1 MSNLDNLFKLPVY
14 EEPIYIV
21 VTVSDKSDIE
31 KEVNSWYDSWLG
43 LDLESLKSHVDHIY
57 QQDDRYFFINV
68 LKDKSEIDN
77 PFLIRLVQ
85 AGRVLLTCRYKICTN
100 ITSDKFEITEDKDT
114 RTYSFKINNSEN
126 VFTILDKNV
135 ITLRDY
141 GNILFEFSKGDYANI
156 LSELSNSSDDG
167 FVERVIAK
175 ENYTEDEDAKSFILD
190 IYNLVQN
197 KIPDIIKSNI
207 EIKPSINLSLNL
219 I

>member
-14 EEPIYIV
+14 EEPIYV
-21 VTVSDKSDIE
+21 VVAVSDKLDIE
-31 KEVNSWYDSWLG
+31 NEANSWYDSWLD
-43 LDLESLKSHVDHIY
+43 LDLESLKSHVDHVY
-57 QQDDRYFFINV
+57 QQDNRYFFINV
-68 LKDKSEIDN
+68 LKDKSEINN
-77 PFLIRLVQ
+77 PFLIRLIQ
-85 AGRVLLTCRYKICTN
+85 AGRIILTCRYKICTN

-126 VFTILDKNV
+126 VITILEKNIV
-135 ITLRDY
+135 TLRDY
-141 GNILFEFSKGDYANI
+141 ANILFEFSNGV
-156 LSELSNSSDDG
+156 DDG

-175 ENYTEDEDAKSFILD
+175 ENYTEDEVAKSAILD

>member
-21 VTVSDKSDIE
+21 VAVSDKSDIE
-31 KEVNSWYDSWLG
+31 KEVNSWYDSWLD
-43 LDLESLKSHVDHIY
+43 LDLESLKSHVDHVY
-57 QQDDRYFFINV
+57 QQDNRYFFINV

-77 PFLIRLVQ
+77 PFLVRLIQ
-85 AGRVLLTCRYKICTN
+85 AGRVILTCRYKICTN
-100 ITSDKFEITEDKDT
+100 IISDKFEITEDKDT

-126 VFTILDKNV
+126 VITILDKHV
-135 ITLRDY
+135 ITLRDHA
-141 GNILFEFSKGDYANI
+141 NILFEFSKGDYANI

-175 ENYTEDEDAKSFILD
+175 ENYAEDEDAKSFILD

>member
-1 MSNLDNLFKLPVY
+1 MGNLDNLFKLPVY
-14 EEPIYIV
+14 EEPIYV
-21 VTVSDKSDIE
+21 VVAVSDKSDIE
-31 KEVNSWYDSWLG
+31 KEANSWHNSWLG
-43 LDLESLKSHVDHIY
+43 LDLESLKSHVDHVY
-57 QQDDRYFFINV
+57 LQDNRYFFINV

-85 AGRVLLTCRYKICTN
+85 AGRVILTCRYKICTN
-100 ITSDKFEITEDKDT
+100 IASDKFEITEDKDT

-135 ITLRDY
+135 ITLRDHA
-141 GNILFEFSKGDYANI
+141 NILFEFSKGDYANI
-156 LSELSNSSDDG
+156 LSELSNGSD

-175 ENYTEDEDAKSFILD
+175 ENYTEDDVAKSFILD

-197 KIPDIIKSNI
+197 KIPDIIKNNI
-207 EIKPSINLSLNL
+207 EIKPSINLSLKF

>member
-21 VTVSDKSDIE
+21 VAVSNKSDIE
-31 KEVNSWYDSWLG
+31 KEENSWFNSWLG
-43 LDLESLKSHVDHIY
+43 LDLESLNSYVDHVY
-57 QQDDRYFFINV
+57 LQDNRYFFINV

-85 AGRVLLTCRYKICTN
+85 AGRVILTCRYKICTN

-126 VFTILDKNV
+126 VITILEKNV
-135 ITLRDY
+135 ITLRDH
-141 GNILFEFSKGDYANI
+141 ANI
-156 LSELSNSSDDG
+156 LSELSNGGD

-175 ENYTEDEDAKSFILD
+175 ENYTEDEDVKSFILD
-190 IYNLVQN
+190 FYNLVQN

-207 EIKPSINLSLNL
+207 EIKPSINLSLKF

>member
-1 MSNLDNLFKLPVY
+1 MSNTDNIFKLPVY

-21 VTVSDKSDIE
+21 VAVSDKLDIE
-31 KEVNSWYDSWLG
+31 KEVNSWYDSWLD
-43 LDLESLKSHVDHIY
+43 LDLESLKSHVDY
-57 QQDDRYFFINV
+57 VYLQDNRYFFINV

-77 PFLIRLVQ
+77 PFLIRLIQ
-85 AGRVLLTCRYKICTN
+85 AGRVILTCRYKICTN

-126 VFTILDKNV
+126 VITILDKHV
-135 ITLRDY
+135 VTLRDY
-141 GNILFEFSKGDYANI
+141 ANILFEFSKGDYANI
-156 LSELSNSSDDG
+156 LSELSNGSD

-175 ENYTEDEDAKSFILD
+175 ENYAENEVAKSLILD

-207 EIKPSINLSLNL
+207 EIKPSINLSLKF